1 MFYFKKYE
9 ISSFRIWTA
18 IFLIVVF
25 DVYFEKLGIIGGDKI
40 EIKNVGKKSVAA
52 LRDNFELGVGAIMFH
67 EEE

>member
-1 MFYFKKYE
+1 MVQGLEFFK
-9 ISSFRIWTA
+9 SFENLVTNS
-18 IFLIVVF
+18 
-25 DVYFEKLGIIGGDKI
+25 DVYFEKLGIIGGDNI